1 MGSAG
6 IRPEYEG
13 VGHGMNNRKIILGI
27 GVLFIVMIVMGVF
40 HLREKEGSMP
50 DTNGNYQVT
59 IYELTLEEMGLS
71 EDQYQLLRNSLLHV
85 DHMNTIRRRNAW
97 LMLDAMAEIEFVE
110 NRSPGESGVG
120 LATRLLE
127 LLNVGEIKELTVV
140 DIWQQNIDDLA
151 AELFI
156 RIVNSENRTYYMW
169 YNQTWGLVMV
179 RKGSEDGEI
188 IYSSIMH
195 TIVEDGRIC
204 GLEHN
209 EPAICKIDY

>member
-1 MGSAG
+1 MK
-6 IRPEYEG
+6 G
-13 VGHGMNNRKIILGI
+13 VDHSIINRKLILGI
-27 GVLFIVMIVMGVF
+27 FVSVLFIGMVVMGVF
-40 HLREKEGSMP
+40 HLREREGSMP
-50 DTNGNYQVT
+50 ETNGNYQVT
-59 IYELTLEEMGLS
+59 IYELTLEEMGLT
-71 EDQYQLLRNSLLHV
+71 EEQYQMLRNSLLHV

-97 LMLDAMAEIEFVE
+97 LILDTMVEIEFVE

-120 LATRLLE
+120 LATRFLE
-127 LLNVGEIKELTVV
+127 LVGVGEIKELTVV

-156 RIVNSENRTYYMW
+156 RIVNSEDRTYYMW

-179 RKGSEDGEI
+179 RTDSEGGEI

-209 EPAICKIDY
+209 GPAICKIE